1 MKKRIFALAL
11 AVAMLLGLAAC
22 GEKEYDNLILSL
34 DESSQNEQGGSNAES
49 LENAAPAAAQI
60 DPFEGLTVT
69 FEGISPFCTVIIN
82 NANCS
87 DLAQE
92 MVEYSVSPDTVTTEG
107 QFALGESVTIY
118 ASLRSSSGYTNE
130 TQPTYA
136 LTQTEKAWKV
146 ENVPEYLTS
155 IPEELDLSDFL
166 QEEQDYLTS
175 ITAWTQNDKA
185 PFGVGG
191 DNFWGGIKFKS
202 FSDLNLESAYFS
214 SMKKSAYSKYQNDL
228 EYFNCIDLNYSIR
241 ITVANDNKEST
252 EVRHIAVFAKNIV
265 RYPDGS
271 LGWGIDDPAALDFEY
286 DWNATGQKDLIAK
299 HITAARADY
308 NVTEITARIK
318 S

>member
-22 GEKEYDNLILSL
+22 VEKEYDNLILSL

-118 ASLRSSSGYTNE
+118 ASLRSSSGYTSE

-175 ITAWTQNDKA
+175 ITAWTQNDR
-185 PFGVGG
+185 PFEVGENG
-191 DNFWGGIKFKS
+191 LFKFKS

-228 EYFNCIDLNYSIR
+228 EYFNCIVLNYSIR
-241 ITVANDNKEST
+241 ITAARKNKEST
-252 EVRHIAVFAKNIV
+252 EVRHIAVLAKNIV

>member
-118 ASLRSSSGYTNE
+118 ASLRSSSGYTSE

-175 ITAWTQNDKA
+175 ITAWTQNDG
-185 PFGVGG
+185 PFEVGENG
-191 DNFWGGIKFKS
+191 LFKFKS

-228 EYFNCIDLNYSIR
+228 EYFNCIVLNYSIR
-241 ITVANDNKEST
+241 ITAARKNKEST
-252 EVRHIAVFAKNIV
+252 EVRHIAVLAKNIV

-286 DWNATGQKDLIAK
+286 DWGLNGYHRKC
-299 HITAARADY
+299 
-308 NVTEITARIK
+308 
-318 S
+318 

>member
-118 ASLRSSSGYTNE
+118 ASLRSSSGYTSE

-175 ITAWTQNDKA
+175 ITAWTQNDR
-185 PFGVGG
+185 PFEVGENG
-191 DNFWGGIKFKS
+191 LFKFKS

-228 EYFNCIDLNYSIR
+228 EYFNCIVLNYSIR
-241 ITVANDNKEST
+241 ITAARKNKEST
-252 EVRHIAVFAKNIV
+252 EVRHIAVLAKNIV

-271 LGWGIDDPAALDFEY
+271 LSWGIDDPAALDFEY

>member
-118 ASLRSSSGYTNE
+118 ASLRSSSGYTSE

-175 ITAWTQNDKA
+175 ITAWTQNDR
-185 PFGVGG
+185 PFEVGENG
-191 DNFWGGIKFKS
+191 LFKFKS

-228 EYFNCIDLNYSIR
+228 EYFNCIVLNYSIR
-241 ITVANDNKEST
+241 ITAARKNKEST
-252 EVRHIAVFAKNIV
+252 EVRNIAVLAKNIV

>member
-92 MVEYSVSPDTVTTEG
+92 MVEYSVSPDTVTAEG

-118 ASLRSSSGYTNE
+118 ASLRSSSGYTSE

-155 IPEELDLSDFL
+155 IPEELALSDFL

-175 ITAWTQNDKA
+175 ITAWTQNDR
-185 PFGVGG
+185 PFEVGENG
-191 DNFWGGIKFKS
+191 LFKFKS

-228 EYFNCIDLNYSIR
+228 EYFNCIVLNYSIR
-241 ITVANDNKEST
+241 ITAARKNKEST
-252 EVRHIAVFAKNIV
+252 EVRHIAVLAKNIV

-286 DWNATGQKDLIAK
+286 DWNAIGQKDLIAK

>member
-118 ASLRSSSGYTNE
+118 ASLRSSSGYTSE

-166 QEEQDYLTS
+166 QEGQDYLTS
-175 ITAWTQNDKA
+175 ITAWTQNDR
-185 PFGVGG
+185 PFEVGENG
-191 DNFWGGIKFKS
+191 LFKFKS

-214 SMKKSAYSKYQNDL
+214 SMKKSAYSKYQNNL
-228 EYFNCIDLNYSIR
+228 EYFNCIVLNYSIR
-241 ITVANDNKEST
+241 ITAARKNKEST
-252 EVRHIAVFAKNIV
+252 EVRHIAVLAKNIV

>member
-118 ASLRSSSGYTNE
+118 ASLRSSSGYTSE

-175 ITAWTQNDKA
+175 ITAWTQNDR
-185 PFGVGG
+185 PFEVGENG
-191 DNFWGGIKFKS
+191 LFKFKS

-214 SMKKSAYSKYQNDL
+214 SMKKSAYSKY
-228 EYFNCIDLNYSIR
+228 
-241 ITVANDNKEST
+241 
-252 EVRHIAVFAKNIV
+252 
-265 RYPDGS
+265 
-271 LGWGIDDPAALDFEY
+271 
-286 DWNATGQKDLIAK
+286 
-299 HITAARADY
+299 
-308 NVTEITARIK
+308 
-318 S
+318 

>member
-118 ASLRSSSGYTNE
+118 ASLRSSSGYTSE

-175 ITAWTQNDKA
+175 ITAWTQNDR
-185 PFGVGG
+185 PFEVGENG
-191 DNFWGGIKFKS
+191 LFKFKS

-228 EYFNCIDLNYSIR
+228 EYFNCIVLNYSIR
-241 ITVANDNKEST
+241 ITAARKNKEST
-252 EVRHIAVFAKNIV
+252 EARHIAVLAKNIV

>member
-1 MKKRIFALAL
+1 M
-11 AVAMLLGLAAC
+11 
-22 GEKEYDNLILSL
+22 
-34 DESSQNEQGGSNAES
+34 
-49 LENAAPAAAQI
+49 
-60 DPFEGLTVT
+60 TVT

-118 ASLRSSSGYTNE
+118 ASLRSSSGYTSE

-155 IPEELDLSDFL
+155 IPEMQLRSPEQYPDFL

-175 ITAWTQNDKA
+175 ITAWTQNDR
-185 PFGVGG
+185 PFEVGENG
-191 DNFWGGIKFKS
+191 LFKFKS

-228 EYFNCIDLNYSIR
+228 EYFNCIVLNYSIR
-241 ITVANDNKEST
+241 ITAARKNKEST
-252 EVRHIAVFAKNIV
+252 EVRHIAVLAKNIV

>member
-118 ASLRSSSGYTNE
+118 ASLRSSSGYTSE

-175 ITAWTQNDKA
+175 ITAWTQNDR
-185 PFGVGG
+185 PFEVGENG
-191 DNFWGGIKFKS
+191 LFKFKS

-214 SMKKSAYSKYQNDL
+214 SMKKSAYSK
-228 EYFNCIDLNYSIR
+228 CIVLNYSIR
-241 ITVANDNKEST
+241 ITAARKNKEST
-252 EVRHIAVFAKNIV
+252 EVRHIAVLAKNIV

>member
-118 ASLRSSSGYTNE
+118 ASLRSSSGYTSE

-175 ITAWTQNDKA
+175 ITAWTQNH
-185 PFGVGG
+185 
-191 DNFWGGIKFKS
+191 
-202 FSDLNLESAYFS
+202 
-214 SMKKSAYSKYQNDL
+214 SK
-228 EYFNCIDLNYSIR
+228 
-241 ITVANDNKEST
+241 
-252 EVRHIAVFAKNIV
+252 
-265 RYPDGS
+265 
-271 LGWGIDDPAALDFEY
+271 
-286 DWNATGQKDLIAK
+286 
-299 HITAARADY
+299 
-308 NVTEITARIK
+308 
-318 S
+318 

>member
-118 ASLRSSSGYTNE
+118 ASLRSSSGYTSE

-175 ITAWTQNDKA
+175 ITAWTQNDR
-185 PFGVGG
+185 PFEVGENG
-191 DNFWGGIKFKS
+191 LFKFKS

-214 SMKKSAYSKYQNDL
+214 SMKKSAYSKYQND
-228 EYFNCIDLNYSIR
+228 CIVLNYSIR
-241 ITVANDNKEST
+241 ITAARKNKEST
-252 EVRHIAVFAKNIV
+252 EVRHIAVLAKNIV

>member
-11 AVAMLLGLAAC
+11 AVEMLLGLAAC

-118 ASLRSSSGYTNE
+118 ASLRSSSGYTSE

-175 ITAWTQNDKA
+175 ITAWTQNDR
-185 PFGVGG
+185 PFEVGENG
-191 DNFWGGIKFKS
+191 LFKFKS

-228 EYFNCIDLNYSIR
+228 EYFNCIVLNYSIR
-241 ITVANDNKEST
+241 ITAARKNKEST
-252 EVRHIAVFAKNIV
+252 EVRHIAVLAKNIV

>member
-118 ASLRSSSGYTNE
+118 ASLRSSSGYTSE

-155 IPEELDLSDFL
+155 IPAELDLSDFL

-175 ITAWTQNDKA
+175 ITAWTQNDR
-185 PFGVGG
+185 PFEVGENG
-191 DNFWGGIKFKS
+191 LFKFKS

-228 EYFNCIDLNYSIR
+228 EYFNCIVLNYSIR
-241 ITVANDNKEST
+241 ITAARKNKEST
-252 EVRHIAVFAKNIV
+252 EVRHIAVLAKNIV

>member
-118 ASLRSSSGYTNE
+118 ASLRSSSGYTSE
-130 TQPTYA
+130 TQPIYA

-175 ITAWTQNDKA
+175 ITAWTQNDR
-185 PFGVGG
+185 PFEVGENG
-191 DNFWGGIKFKS
+191 LFKFKS

-228 EYFNCIDLNYSIR
+228 EYFNCIVLNYSIR
-241 ITVANDNKEST
+241 ITAARKNKEST
-252 EVRHIAVFAKNIV
+252 EVRHIAVLAKNIV

>member
-118 ASLRSSSGYTNE
+118 ASLRSSSGYTSE

-175 ITAWTQNDKA
+175 ITAWTQNDR
-185 PFGVGG
+185 PFEVGENG
-191 DNFWGGIKFKS
+191 LFKFKS

-228 EYFNCIDLNYSIR
+228 EYFNCIVLNYSIR
-241 ITVANDNKEST
+241 ITAARKNKEST
-252 EVRHIAVFAKNIV
+252 EVRHIAVLAKNIV

-271 LGWGIDDPAALDFEY
+271 LGWGIDDPAAPDFEY

>member
-22 GEKEYDNLILSL
+22 GGKEYDNLILSL

-118 ASLRSSSGYTNE
+118 ASLRSSSGYTSE

-175 ITAWTQNDKA
+175 ITAWTQNDR
-185 PFGVGG
+185 PFEVGENG
-191 DNFWGGIKFKS
+191 LFKFKS

-228 EYFNCIDLNYSIR
+228 EYFNCIVLNYSIR
-241 ITVANDNKEST
+241 ITAARKNKEST
-252 EVRHIAVFAKNIV
+252 EVRHIAVLAKNIV

>member
-34 DESSQNEQGGSNAES
+34 DESSQHEQGGSNAES

-118 ASLRSSSGYTNE
+118 ASLRSSSGYTSE

-175 ITAWTQNDKA
+175 ITAWTQNDR
-185 PFGVGG
+185 PFEVGENG
-191 DNFWGGIKFKS
+191 LFKFKS

-228 EYFNCIDLNYSIR
+228 EYFNCIVLNYSIR
-241 ITVANDNKEST
+241 ITAARKNKEST
-252 EVRHIAVFAKNIV
+252 EVRHIAVLAKNIV

>member
-87 DLAQE
+87 DLEQE

-118 ASLRSSSGYTNE
+118 ASLRSSSGYTSE

-175 ITAWTQNDKA
+175 ITAWTQNDR
-185 PFGVGG
+185 PFEVGENG
-191 DNFWGGIKFKS
+191 LFKFKS

-228 EYFNCIDLNYSIR
+228 EYFNCIVLNYSIR
-241 ITVANDNKEST
+241 ITAARKNKEST
-252 EVRHIAVFAKNIV
+252 EVRHIAVLAKNIV

>member
-22 GEKEYDNLILSL
+22 GDNLILSL

-118 ASLRSSSGYTNE
+118 ASLRSSSGYTSE

-175 ITAWTQNDKA
+175 ITAWTQNDR
-185 PFGVGG
+185 PFEVGENG
-191 DNFWGGIKFKS
+191 LFKFKS

-228 EYFNCIDLNYSIR
+228 EYFNCIVLNYSIR
-241 ITVANDNKEST
+241 ITAARKNKEST
-252 EVRHIAVFAKNIV
+252 EVRHIAVLAKNIV

>member
-34 DESSQNEQGGSNAES
+34 DESSQNEQGGSNAGS

-118 ASLRSSSGYTNE
+118 ASLRSSSGYTSE

-175 ITAWTQNDKA
+175 ITAWTQNDR
-185 PFGVGG
+185 PFEVGENG
-191 DNFWGGIKFKS
+191 LFKFKS

-228 EYFNCIDLNYSIR
+228 EYFNCIVLNYSIR
-241 ITVANDNKEST
+241 ITAARKNKEST
-252 EVRHIAVFAKNIV
+252 EVRHIAVLAKNIV